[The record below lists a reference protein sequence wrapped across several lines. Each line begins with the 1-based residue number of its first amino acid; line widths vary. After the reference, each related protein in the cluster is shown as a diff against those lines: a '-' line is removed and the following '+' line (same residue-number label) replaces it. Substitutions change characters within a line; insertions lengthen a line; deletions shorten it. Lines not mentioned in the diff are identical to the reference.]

1 MVAVEIVVALI
12 GGGVSIVTPLLGY
25 YIYKWKKK
33 LDPEPSEEKYCQIL
47 ETEVSRVGGFP
58 LINTNRC
65 QETKSQC
72 PTCNKYF
79 CPFHKT
85 RNNNGDLNGGHI
97 CPDNNP

>member
-1 MVAVEIVVALI
+1 MIAVEITVALI
-12 GGGVSIVTPLLGY
+12 GGGASIITSLLGY

-47 ETEVSRVGGFP
+47 ETDVKRVGGYPF
-58 LINTNRC
+58 INSNRC
-65 QETKSQC
+65 HETKSQC
-72 PTCNKYF
+72 PTCEKYF
-79 CPFHKT
+79 CPFHKP